1 MANEKILT
9 NTGRVVRFVFLNVSV
24 LLIGIYSLL
33 SSSKAGEIFLNS
45 ASSVRL
51 LVTDTIPD
59 QINNSF
65 DTIKADTNRYT
76 IAAFGT
82 TFTYSKEHIVM
93 EYPDILLNDFIIRD
107 SLSNPL
113 TLNGR
118 IHPGNANIFNLAI
131 AMEAKD
137 FSILNVSRAIN
148 NQLYGK
154 ASINGSLQVSG
165 TLDTPKI
172 SGNIYLTKQSALTL
186 VLPEKNQDMNASKS
200 AVLFIDRDTFSL
212 PAKKLALPLVKA
224 TVENKQPFNSNLFLI
239 VDTNSVITI
248 ISDPSTSDKLK
259 VKGTAKLNVG
269 LDSAKQLLLSG
280 AYNLTGGVYELNYQ
294 FFRKQ
299 FILNEGSTINFK
311 GLPTDAQINIIATY
325 IASTPPKELV
335 SNEIRSIAPQF
346 EQSFNQP
353 IPFRVILHMKGSIRQ
368 PQISFDIQM
377 PESIQLNNQLQLA
390 LEHKLLQLRTN
401 VAATNKQ
408 VFGLLVMGRFVGEQ
422 SVDFFKGSG
431 SGFDNLASGGSV
443 SGFLL
448 SALDQIASEVF
459 KGINTDLNLNSY
471 RDFAVSDAAQGNQPD
486 VDLLTSFLNNRLSV
500 SVGRNFG
507 IERQDG
513 SAKAAKQ
520 KGSRFLPDVTLN
532 YKLSEDGKY
541 IIHSYKKDELESIL
555 DGYSAESGLSL
566 IVTMDYDKFKQL
578 FTWLKNYNND

>member
-9 NTGRVVRFVFLNVSV
+9 NTGGVVRFVFLNISV
-24 LLIGIYSLL
+24 LLIGIFSLL
-33 SSSKAGEIFLNS
+33 STSKAAQIFLKPG
-45 ASSVRL
+45 SSIGL
-51 LVTDTIPD
+51 LVKDTIPNK
-59 QINNSF
+59 ISNSI
-65 DTIKADTNRYT
+65 DTIQPGTTRYT
-76 IAAFGT
+76 IAPFGT
-82 TFTYSKEHIVM
+82 TYTYSKEHIVM
-93 EYPDILLNDFIIRD
+93 EYPDILLNDFIIHD
-107 SLSNPL
+107 SLNNPL
-113 TLNGR
+113 IINGR
-118 IHPGNANIFNLAI
+118 IHPGNANIFNLAME
-131 AMEAKD
+131 MEAKD

-148 NQLYGK
+148 NQLYGQ
-154 ASINGSLQVSG
+154 AAINGNFQVSG
-165 TLDTPKI
+165 TLDSPKI
-172 SGNIYLTKQSALTL
+172 AGNIYLSKQSSVTL

-200 AVLFIDRDTFSL
+200 AVLFIDRDTFTL
-212 PAKKLALPLVKA
+212 PEKKLALSLVKA
-224 TVENKQPFNSNLFLI
+224 TLENKQPFNSNLFLI
-239 VDTNSVITI
+239 VDTNSVINI
-248 ISDPSTSDKLK
+248 ISDPSTGDKLK
-259 VKGTAKLNVG
+259 VKGNAKLNVG

-280 AYNLTGGVYELNYQ
+280 AYNLTAGIYELNYQ

-299 FILNEGSTINFK
+299 FILNEGSAIIFK
-311 GLPTDAQINIIATY
+311 GLPADAQINIMATY
-325 IASTPPKELV
+325 IANTPPKELV

-346 EQSFNQP
+346 AQSFNQP
-353 IPFRVILHMKGSIRQ
+353 IPFRVILYMKGSIRQ
-368 PQISFDIQM
+368 PQISFDIKM
-377 PESIQLNNQLQLA
+377 PESIQLNSQLQMA
-390 LEHKLLQLRTN
+390 LEHKLLQLKKD

-541 IIHSYKKDELESIL
+541 IIHSYKKDELESVL
-555 DGYSAESGLSL
+555 DGYATESGLGL
-566 IVTMDYDKFKQL
+566 ILTMNYDKFKQL
-578 FTWLKNYNND
+578 FTWLKKYNNN